1 MLKFIFQSF
10 LKKYYLNE
18 VDQDTYK
25 KHQSNSQS
33 GYSYK
38 KECIC
43 PFVLMNS
50 WIDKF
55 QRHHLWNWQ
64 QIYSYGEILFHLDI
78 LRGKFLSEKKI
89 KKKKKIFLF
98 LQGVIYLW
106 RPHGRGWLIYCSFLW
121 MREGGHKTGHFLWTS
136 QMDDPQCHFRWGK
149 FLSENRAY
157 CRLILRTILA
167 LFHLKNCWKSFIS
180 CRFCKNLR
188 FFSFFVGLVEFYT
201 HAFHVKIITWRKF
214 LLGKTTRF

>member
-64 QIYSYGEILFHLDI
+64 QIYSCGEILFHLHI
-78 LRGKFLSEKKI
+78 LRGKFLSEKK
-89 KKKKKIFLF
+89 KCEKNKCGSPCSGVLGNLHLF
-98 LQGVIYLW
+98 W
-106 RPHGRGWLIYCSFLW
+106 AHRFP
-121 MREGGHKTGHFLWTS
+121 
-136 QMDDPQCHFRWGK
+136 
-149 FLSENRAY
+149 
-157 CRLILRTILA
+157 LR
-167 LFHLKNCWKSFIS
+167 
-180 CRFCKNLR
+180 NL
-188 FFSFFVGLVEFYT
+188 
-201 HAFHVKIITWRKF
+201 
-214 LLGKTTRF
+214 

>member
-89 KKKKKIFLF
+89 KKKKKIFPFPLRGHLF
-98 LQGVIYLW
+98 MTSTRKGVIDLLFIFVDAGGGSQNW
-106 RPHGRGWLIYCSFLW
+106 SFLVDVTNGW
-121 MREGGHKTGHFLWTS
+121 PPMS
-136 QMDDPQCHFRWGK
+136 
-149 FLSENRAY
+149 LSLGEVSVWEQS
-157 CRLILRTILA
+157 IL
-167 LFHLKNCWKSFIS
+167 
-180 CRFCKNLR
+180 
-188 FFSFFVGLVEFYT
+188 
-201 HAFHVKIITWRKF
+201 
-214 LLGKTTRF
+214 

>member
-64 QIYSYGEILFHLDI
+64 QISFEENFCLK
-78 LRGKFLSEKKI
+78 RKF
-89 KKKKKIFLF
+89 KKKKKIFPFPSRGHLF
-98 LQGVIYLW
+98 MTSTRKGVIDLLFIFVDAGGGSQNW
-106 RPHGRGWLIYCSFLW
+106 LFRVDVTNGWPPMS
-121 MREGGHKTGHFLWTS
+121 
-136 QMDDPQCHFRWGK
+136 
-149 FLSENRAY
+149 LSLGEVSVWEQS
-157 CRLILRTILA
+157 IL
-167 LFHLKNCWKSFIS
+167 
-180 CRFCKNLR
+180 
-188 FFSFFVGLVEFYT
+188 
-201 HAFHVKIITWRKF
+201 
-214 LLGKTTRF
+214 